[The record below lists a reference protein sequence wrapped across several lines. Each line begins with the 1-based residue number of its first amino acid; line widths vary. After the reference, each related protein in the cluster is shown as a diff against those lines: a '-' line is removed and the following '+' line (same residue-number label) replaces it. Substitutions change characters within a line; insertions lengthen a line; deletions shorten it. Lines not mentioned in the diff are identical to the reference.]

1 MKLSAA
7 LLPALLIAGSA
18 GARTF
23 YVSTQG
29 NDGWGGILPQAN
41 AAPTDGPFASPARA
55 LQAARDFKKN
65 NPGKPATILVR
76 EGTYYLDST
85 LDLFG
90 VDSGLTLAAYPG
102 EIPVLSG
109 GRRITGWKKAGDRL
123 WEAPVPG
130 AKDGTWDFR
139 VLTVNGELR
148 PRARLPEKG
157 YFTHLS
163 RFDVRWMGSTG
174 GGWQVQ
180 PSRGELTHLKYDP
193 DDLGPWLN
201 LDDAEISVYHMWDM
215 SLMRPVA
222 DDENTHTLA
231 FAYPGEH
238 PPGAFGI
245 YNYVVWNVA
254 QGLTRPG
261 QWVLD
266 RTAGKLLYWPPAGED
281 PAKARVLAPGPANLV
296 RVSGY
301 KDMPVSNVTLR
312 GFSLTLAN
320 APLVKGGTASLDVE
334 GALELSHTRDCL
346 VEGLHFFNEAGWG
359 IQATGSDGLTVKHCS
374 AADTG
379 GGGIRAE
386 GAGVALLG
394 NRVEQV
400 GLLYPSAVGMF
411 TAGGAGARILHNTI
425 ENCPY
430 DGILNNSGDSLIE
443 KNRIDRVM
451 QELHDGGA
459 VYSGFCRG
467 VTIRGNWASNITDM
481 GGYGSSAYY
490 LDEQSTGCVVEDNL
504 SVNVARPSQ
513 NHMAHDNLLRHNLFL
528 VTGDGQMDFARCKGY
543 TLEGNVVYA
552 EGKFTLSAPLDGIVS
567 MPDNLLYSA
576 KGEVDLKT
584 LADYNVQGEA
594 TLAPRDGTLLADPRL
609 QNTQP
614 GRYGFN
620 ADSPALKLGIRP
632 FDDSTAGIDR

>member
-1 MKLSAA
+1 MKPSAI
-7 LLPALLIAGSA
+7 LLTFLIAGSA

-23 YVSTQG
+23 YVSTSG
-29 NDGWGGILPQAN
+29 NDGWGGTLPQAD
-41 AAPTDGPFASPARA
+41 AAGTDGPFASPGRA
-55 LQAARDFKKN
+55 LQAARDFKKE
-65 NPGKPATILVR
+65 NPDKPATILVR

-109 GRRITGWKKAGDRL
+109 GRRITGWKKAGDHL

-139 VLTVNGELR
+139 ILTVNGELR

-163 RFDVRWMGSTG
+163 RFDVRWMSSTG
-174 GGWQVQ
+174 GGWQVP
-180 PSRGELTHLKYDP
+180 PSREELTRMKYDP
-193 DDLGPWLN
+193 DDLGPWLD
-201 LDDAEISVYHMWDM
+201 LDNAEISVYHMWDM
-215 SLMRPVA
+215 SLMKPVA
-222 DDENTHTLA
+222 DDESTHTLA

-245 YNYVVWNVA
+245 YNYIVWNVE

-261 QWVLD
+261 QWFLD
-266 RTAGKLLYWPPAGED
+266 RTAGKLVYWPPAGED
-281 PAKARVLAPGPANLV
+281 VAKARVLAPGPADLI

-301 KDMPVSNVTLR
+301 KDMPVSNVTFR

-320 APLVKGGTASLDVE
+320 APLVKGGMASLDVE

-346 VEGLHFFNEAGWG
+346 VEGLHFFNVAGWG
-359 IQATGSDGLTVKHCS
+359 VQATGSDGLTVKGCS

-386 GAGVALLG
+386 GAGTALLE
-394 NRVEQV
+394 NRVERV
-400 GLLYPSAVGMF
+400 GVIYPSAVAMF

-425 ENCPY
+425 ENCPC

-451 QELHDGGA
+451 QELHDGAA

-490 LDEQSTGCVVEDNL
+490 LDEQSAGCVVEDNL

-543 TLEGNVVYA
+543 TLEGNVIYA
-552 EGKFTLSAPLDGIVS
+552 EGKFTFSAPPDGIAS
-567 MPDNLLYSA
+567 MPHNLFYSA
-576 KGEVDLKT
+576 EGEVDLKT
-584 LADYNVQGEA
+584 LADYNVQGQAALE
-594 TLAPRDGTLLADPRL
+594 PREGTLLADPRL

-620 ADSPALKLGIRP
+620 ADSPALKLGIKP
-632 FDDSTAGIDR
+632 FDDSDAGDDK